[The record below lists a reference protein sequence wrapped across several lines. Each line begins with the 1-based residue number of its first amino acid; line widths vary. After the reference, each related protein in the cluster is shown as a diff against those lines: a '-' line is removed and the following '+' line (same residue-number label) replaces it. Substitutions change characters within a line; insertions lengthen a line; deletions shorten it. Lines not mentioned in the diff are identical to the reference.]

1 MGPTPWEAAMSTPDA
16 ARNTVVVGLQW
27 GDEGKGKVVDLLAA
41 HARHVVRFQ
50 GGNNAGHT
58 LVVDGETVILHLIPS
73 GILQPNTTCIIGNG
87 VVVDPEVLV
96 GELDALE
103 ARGYSIGPDDFLISA
118 DAHLVLPIH
127 RSLDDL
133 REHALG
139 GAKIG
144 TTKKGIGP
152 AYEDKV
158 ARRGVRVGAL
168 LDLERFRRHIQATLA
183 EKNRIFAEWYQAPT
197 VTDDDLVAWAQPFA
211 ERLAPFIRD
220 AVSHL
225 HEAQDQGERILFEGA
240 QGTYLDVDHGTYP
253 FVTSSNTVAGN
264 AAAGTGVG
272 PKDLH
277 TVVGIAKAYATRVGS
292 GPFPT
297 RLDSV
302 EEEALRAKGGEFGAT
317 TGRPRSCGWFD
328 APMVKHAIRLNGVTH
343 LTLTKLD
350 ILSGL
355 GRLKIATSHNT
366 QPGEERFTGGP
377 IYEEWEGWS
386 QDISACRN
394 WEELPKQAKAYVE
407 RIENLVGVRAGL
419 ISVGPGREQVIP
431 RDPLFRAQAY

>member
-1 MGPTPWEAAMSTPDA
+1 MSQSGATK
-16 ARNTVVVGLQW
+16 NTVVVGLQW

-41 HARHVVRFQ
+41 NASHVVRFQ

-96 GELDALE
+96 QELDQLN
-103 ARGYSIGPDDFLISA
+103 ARGHEVNPKSLILSA

-127 RSLDDL
+127 RTLDEL
-133 REHALG
+133 REQALG

-158 ARRGVRVGAL
+158 ARRGIRAGAL
-168 LDLERFRRHIQATLA
+168 LDLARFRRHIHGTLA
-183 EKNRIFAEWYQAPT
+183 EKNRMFTSWYGADEVTEDSLVEWAK
-197 VTDDDLVAWAQPFA
+197 PFA
-211 ERLAPFIRD
+211 ERLAPYIRD
-220 AVSHL
+220 TVDHL
-225 HEAQDQGERILFEGA
+225 HHAIDAGESILFEGA

-277 TVVGIAKAYATRVGS
+277 NVVGIVKAYATRVGS

-297 RLDSV
+297 RLNDT
-302 EEEALRAKGGEFGAT
+302 EEEILRAKGGEFGAT

-328 APMVKHAIRLNGVTH
+328 APMVRHATRLNGVTH

-350 ILSGL
+350 VLSGMKT
-355 GRLKIATSHNT
+355 LKIGVAHDT
-366 QPGEERFTGGP
+366 PEGDERFSGNP
-377 IYEEWEGWS
+377 VYEDIAGWDE
-386 QDISACRN
+386 DITACRDWN
-394 WEELPKQAKAYVE
+394 SLPPTCRAYVE
-407 RIENLVGVRAGL
+407 RIESLVGIRAGL

-431 RDPLFRAQAY
+431 RDPLFQTISH

>member
-1 MGPTPWEAAMSTPDA
+1 MSAKDA
-16 ARNTVVVGLQW
+16 TRNTVVVGLQW
-27 GDEGKGKVVDLLAA
+27 GDEGKGKVVDLLAGN
-41 HARHVVRFQ
+41 ARHVVRFQ

-73 GILQPNTTCIIGNG
+73 GVLQPNTTCIIGNG

-96 GELDALE
+96 QEIDALE
-103 ARGYSIGPDDFLISA
+103 ARGRAIAPDALLLSS

-127 RSLDDL
+127 RTLDGL
-133 REHALG
+133 REQALG
-139 GAKIG
+139 GSKIG

-152 AYEDKV
+152 TYEDKV
-158 ARRGVRVGAL
+158 ARRGIRAGAL
-168 LDLERFRRHIQATLA
+168 LDLARFRRHIQGTLA
-183 EKNRIFAEWYQAPT
+183 EKNRIFSEWYGADT
-197 VTDDDLVAWAQPFA
+197 VTDDELVQWAQPLA
-211 ERLAPFIRD
+211 ERLSPFIRD

-225 HEAQDQGERILFEGA
+225 HDAQDKGERILFEGA

-272 PKDLH
+272 PRDLH

-297 RLDSV
+297 QLDDV
-302 EEEALRAKGGEFGAT
+302 EEEALRSKGGEFGAT

-328 APMVKHAIRLNGVTH
+328 APMVRHAVRLNGVTH
-343 LTLTKLD
+343 LALTKLD

-355 GRLKIATSHNT
+355 ETLKIAVDHDT
-366 QPGEERFTGGP
+366 PEGGERFSGGP
-377 IYEEWEGWS
+377 IYEDVAGWS
-386 QDISACRN
+386 EDITGCRTWDALPQACRD
-394 WEELPKQAKAYVE
+394 YVE
-407 RIENLVGVRAGL
+407 RIEALVGVRAGL

-431 RDPLFRAQAY
+431 RDPLFQ

>member
-1 MGPTPWEAAMSTPDA
+1 MTSIN
-16 ARNTVVVGLQW
+16 NTVVVGLQW
-27 GDEGKGKVVDLLAA
+27 GDEGKGKIVDLLAA
-41 HARHVVRFQ
+41 NARHVVRFQ

-73 GILQPNTTCIIGNG
+73 GILQPDTTCIIGNG

-96 GELDALE
+96 REIDQLE
-103 ARGYSIGPDDFLISA
+103 QRGHTITPDSLVLSS

-127 RSLDDL
+127 RTLDGL
-133 REHALG
+133 REQALG

-158 ARRGVRVGAL
+158 ARRGIRAGAL
-168 LDLERFRRHIQATLA
+168 LDLARFRRHIQGTLH
-183 EKNRIFAEWYQAPT
+183 EKHRIFTEWYDAPGA
-197 VTDDDLVAWAQPFA
+197 TDDELVEWATPLA
-211 ERLAPFIRD
+211 ERLKPFIRD
-220 AVSHL
+220 GVDAL
-225 HEAQDQGERILFEGA
+225 HDAIDAHESILFEGA

-277 TVVGIAKAYATRVGS
+277 NIVGIAKAYATRVGS

-297 RLDSV
+297 QLNGD
-302 EEEALRAKGGEFGAT
+302 EEEALRSKGGEFGAT

-328 APMVKHAIRLNGVTH
+328 APMVRHACRLNSVTH
-343 LTLTKLD
+343 LVLTKLD

-355 GRLKIATSHNT
+355 ESLRIGIGHE
-366 QPGEERFTGGP
+366 PVVGGDRFEGSP
-377 IYEEWEGWS
+377 VYETVPGWS
-386 QDISACRN
+386 EDISSCRS
-394 WEELPKQAKAYVE
+394 WDELPANAKAYVE
-407 RIENLVGVRAGL
+407 RIETLVGVQAGL

-431 RDPLFRAQAY
+431 RDELFETHPFDM